1 MKRLIYILWVA
12 ARYRLDTL
20 IELEAIKSGQP
31 WYWALKIFPHRLIR
45 IGKLSKGERLKL
57 ALLQLGPVFIKFGQL
72 LSTRRDILP
81 DELAG
86 QLSDLQDNVPPFSN
100 EIAIDLIEKQLGGN
114 VSNIFSNF
122 EDTPIASA
130 SIAQVY
136 GATLNGS
143 DEVIVKVVRPGI
155 REIIKSDLNMLK
167 ILAKK
172 AEKYIP
178 IAKQLRLKD
187 VVLDYE
193 ATIYK
198 ELDMLSEARNTQK
211 LRDNFPDS
219 SLLYVPKVYW
229 DLTSSQV
236 ITMERI
242 TGIPIGNITDL
253 HKNQVDMKVLAKK
266 GVETFFTQVFV
277 HNFFHAD
284 MHPGNIFVDITNPR
298 DPSYIA
304 VDCAIIGSL
313 TEEDQNYV
321 ARNLLAFLNKDFQ
334 AIAEL
339 HIESGWIPADTNI
352 EEFTV
357 VIKNVCEPIFAKP
370 LAEIAFGPFLVSLF
384 RTAQSFGMEVQP
396 QLVLLQKTLLYIE
409 GLGRQLYPQLD
420 LWETAKPFMETWMSE
435 RVGPA
440 ATLKSFARYAP
451 VLLKKLPEMP
461 ALLAN
466 AGQKLQDIEDRLVE
480 QRREL
485 DILKKEMVEE
495 EKRSKRRRVIGTSF
509 LVFSA
514 VILWWTLTESMGGLK
529 DTGLPTGLIS
539 AIVGMMVLSRA

>member
-20 IELEAIKSGQP
+20 IELDAMRSHRLLH
-31 WYWALKIFPHRLIR
+31 WALRFFPHRLIR
-45 IGKLSKGERLKL
+45 AGKLTKGERLKL
-57 ALLQLGPVFIKFGQL
+57 ALLELGPVFIKFGQM

-81 DELAG
+81 DELAH
-86 QLSDLQDNVPPFSN
+86 QLSDLQDNVPPFPN
-100 EIAIDLIEKQLGGN
+100 KIAIDLIETQLGGS

-122 EDTPIASA
+122 ENTPIASA

-136 GATLNGS
+136 GATLNEK
-143 DEVIVKVVRPGI
+143 DQVIVKVVRPGI
-155 REIIKSDLNMLK
+155 QETIKSDLNMLK
-167 ILAKK
+167 LLAKK
-172 AEKYIP
+172 AEKYVP
-178 IAKQLRLKD
+178 MAKQLRLKD

-193 ATIYK
+193 ATIYD

-229 DLTSSQV
+229 NLTSNQV

-242 TGIPIGNITDL
+242 TGIPIGNITEL
-253 HKNQVDMKVLAKK
+253 HKKQVDMKVLAKK

-277 HNFFHAD
+277 DNFFHAD
-284 MHPGNIFVDITNPR
+284 MHPGNIFVDATNPR

-339 HIESGWIPADTNI
+339 HIQSGWIPANTNI
-352 EEFTV
+352 EEFTA
-357 VIKNVCEPIFAKP
+357 VIRSVCEPIFAKP
-370 LAEIAFGPFLVSLF
+370 LAEIAFGPFLVNLF
-384 RTAQSFGMEVQP
+384 RTAQKFGMEVQP

-466 AGQKLQDIEDRLVE
+466 AGQKLQDIEDRIVQ
-480 QRREL
+480 QRIEL
-485 DILKKEMVEE
+485 DILKKEMVKE
-495 EKRSKRRRVIGTSF
+495 EKRSKRRRLIGTS
-509 LVFSA
+509 LLMFSA
-514 VILWWTLTESMGGLK
+514 VILWWTLTESFSSLG

-539 AIVGMMVLSRA
+539 AIVGMIVLSRA

>member
-20 IELEAIKSGQP
+20 IELDAMRSHRLLH
-31 WYWALKIFPHRLIR
+31 WALRFFPHRLIR
-45 IGKLSKGERLKL
+45 AGKLTKGERLKL
-57 ALLQLGPVFIKFGQL
+57 ALLELGPVFIKFGQM

-81 DELAG
+81 DELAH
-86 QLSDLQDNVPPFSN
+86 QLSDLQDNVPPFPN
-100 EIAIDLIEKQLGGN
+100 KIAIDLIETQLGGS

-122 EDTPIASA
+122 ENTPIASA

-136 GATLNGS
+136 GATLNEK
-143 DEVIVKVVRPGI
+143 DQVIVKVVRPGI
-155 REIIKSDLNMLK
+155 QETIKSDLNMLK
-167 ILAKK
+167 LLAKK
-172 AEKYIP
+172 AEKYVP
-178 IAKQLRLKD
+178 MAKQLRLKD

-193 ATIYK
+193 ATIYD

-229 DLTSSQV
+229 NLTSNQV

-242 TGIPIGNITDL
+242 TGIPIGNITEL
-253 HKNQVDMKVLAKK
+253 HKKQVDMKVLAKK

-277 HNFFHAD
+277 DNFFHAD
-284 MHPGNIFVDITNPR
+284 MHPGNIFVDATNPR

-485 DILKKEMVEE
+485 DILKKEMVKE
-495 EKRSKRRRVIGTSF
+495 EKRSKRRRLIGTSF

>member
-20 IELEAIKSGQP
+20 IELDAMRSHRLLH
-31 WYWALKIFPHRLIR
+31 WALRFFPHRLIR
-45 IGKLSKGERLKL
+45 AGKLTKGERLKL
-57 ALLQLGPVFIKFGQL
+57 ALLELGPVFIKFGQM

-81 DELAG
+81 DELAH
-86 QLSDLQDNVPPFSN
+86 QLSDLQDNVPPFPN
-100 EIAIDLIEKQLGGN
+100 KIAIDLIETQLGGS

-122 EDTPIASA
+122 ENTPIASA

-136 GATLNGS
+136 GATLNEK
-143 DEVIVKVVRPGI
+143 DQVIVKVVRPGI
-155 REIIKSDLNMLK
+155 QETIKSDLNMLK
-167 ILAKK
+167 LLAKK
-172 AEKYIP
+172 AEKYVP
-178 IAKQLRLKD
+178 MAKQLRLKD

-193 ATIYK
+193 ATIYD

-229 DLTSSQV
+229 NLTSNQV

-242 TGIPIGNITDL
+242 TGIPIGNITVI
-253 HKNQVDMKVLAKK
+253 HINQVDMYVHAKK

-277 HNFFHAD
+277 DNFFHAD
-284 MHPGNIFVDITNPR
+284 MHPGNIFVDATNPR

-339 HIESGWIPADTNI
+339 HIQSGWIPANTNI
-352 EEFTV
+352 EEFTA
-357 VIKNVCEPIFAKP
+357 VIRSVCEPIFAKP
-370 LAEIAFGPFLVSLF
+370 LAEIAFGPFLVNLF
-384 RTAQSFGMEVQP
+384 RTAQKFGMEVQP

-461 ALLAN
+461 ALLAT
-466 AGQKLQDIEDRLVE
+466 AGQKLQDIEDRIVQ
-480 QRREL
+480 QRIEL
-485 DILKKEMVEE
+485 DTLKKEMVKE
-495 EKRSKRRRVIGTSF
+495 EKRSKRRRLIGTS
-509 LVFSA
+509 LLMFSA
-514 VILWWTLTESMGGLK
+514 VVLWWTLTESFSSLG

-539 AIVGMMVLSRA
+539 AIVGMIVLSRA